1 MNRET
6 KRKRNVLE
14 DKYIHIYIY
23 ILHELVCI
31 LEYVLARVHVRACA
45 SVLSSTYIYS
55 CMI

>member
-31 LEYVLARVHVRACA
+31 LESMYLLEYMYARALR
-45 SVLSSTYIYS
+45 Y
-55 CMI
+55 